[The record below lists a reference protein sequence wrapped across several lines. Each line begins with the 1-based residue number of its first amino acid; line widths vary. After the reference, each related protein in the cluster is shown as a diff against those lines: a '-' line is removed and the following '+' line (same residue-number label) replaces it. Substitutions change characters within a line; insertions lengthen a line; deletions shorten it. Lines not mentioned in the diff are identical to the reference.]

1 MFKKQTIRV
10 QQAAANKL
18 QLQQQQGHVASVI
31 RTHSQRTLDS
41 QAATLEVW
49 QRAAGV
55 EIMRTGSH
63 EERQFETDIT
73 DEFLT
78 ELDTLEQEV
87 VSSRLSP
94 CHASLG
100 PPPGGFAR
108 TKVLAY

>member
-1 MFKKQTIRV
+1 V
-10 QQAAANKL
+10 QQVAANKL
-18 QLQQQQGHVASVI
+18 QLQQQQGHVAGVI

-41 QAATLEVW
+41 QAATLEAW

-63 EERQFETDIT
+63 QEERQFETDIT
-73 DEFLT
+73 DQVLT

-87 VSSRLSP
+87 ASSRLSP
-94 CHASLG
+94 CLASLG